1 MELIA
6 NEDVLSRAQ
15 GSLLGQLA
23 GDSLGGLVEFQAPDA
38 IRARYPNGV
47 RDLADGGTWQTL
59 AGQPTD
65 DSELALA
72 LARSLVGAD
81 SYRAH
86 TAARAYAGWYRS
98 RPFDIGNATRRSL
111 GTAAA
116 ALERREDPEVA
127 AREAADPDT
136 QANGALMRV
145 SPLGIFGWRYPK
157 PLVDEWARA
166 DATLTHP
173 HVVCRDANAL
183 FAVAIA
189 HAVAEGP
196 TPASLYEFVA
206 EWADPLT
213 SAVRQVVTDA
223 REQRP
228 PSYLEHAGWVLVALQ
243 NAFHQLLHAD
253 SLEDGLV
260 DTVMAGGDT
269 DTNACIAGSL
279 LGACYGLE
287 AIPDRWREAIL
298 ACRPEEGL
306 PGVHKPRP
314 PEFWPSDALEL
325 AARLVGQEA
334 HDG

>member
-1 MELIA
+1 MAIDLIA
-6 NEDVLSRAQ
+6 SEAVLSRAQ

-23 GDSLGGLVEFQAPDA
+23 GDSLGGLVEFQAPNT

-47 RDLADGGTWQTL
+47 RDLANGGTWQTL

-81 SYRAH
+81 SYQADK
-86 TAARAYAGWYRS
+86 AARAYAGWYRS
-98 RPFDIGNATRRSL
+98 GPFDIGNATRKGL
-111 GTAAA
+111 GAAA
-116 ALERREDPEVA
+116 RALERGEDPAAA
-127 AREAADPDT
+127 AREAADLHT

-145 SPLGIFGWRYPK
+145 SPLGIFGWRHPS
-157 PLVDEWARA
+157 PLVSEWARA
-166 DATLTHP
+166 DAALTHP
-173 HVVCRDANAL
+173 HVVCGDANAL
-183 FAVAIA
+183 FAIAIA
-189 HAVAEGP
+189 RAVAEGP
-196 TPASLYEFVA
+196 TRVALYDLVG

-213 SAVRQVVTDA
+213 SEVRQVVANA

-243 NAFHQLLHAD
+243 NALYQLLHAD
-253 SLEDGLV
+253 SLEEGVV

-298 ACRPEEGL
+298 NCRPETGL
-306 PGVHKPRP
+306 PGVLRPRP
-314 PEFWPSDALEL
+314 PEFWPIDALEL
-325 AARLVGQEA
+325 AGALARC
-334 HDG
+334 